1 MSPTLADTDASH
13 RLGVTKRTIVPFV
26 SHFKG
31 TKPAFVCFSR
41 GDEIHSCFEAAVEL
55 ILVAAGVAGVI
66 AAMMAGL
73 S

>member
-1 MSPTLADTDASH
+1 MLHTAWVRRKEPL
-13 RLGVTKRTIVPFV
+13 FV
-26 SHFKG
+26 SHFRE
-31 TKPAFVCFSR
+31 TKPVFVCFSR